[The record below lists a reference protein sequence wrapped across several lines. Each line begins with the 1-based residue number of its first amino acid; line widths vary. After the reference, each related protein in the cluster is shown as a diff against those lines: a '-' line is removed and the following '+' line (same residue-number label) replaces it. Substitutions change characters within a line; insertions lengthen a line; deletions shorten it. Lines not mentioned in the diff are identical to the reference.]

1 MKIPRL
7 NSVVE
12 VRFVDHVENADELAP
27 VVLYGKLIKKTK
39 LHIVVETW
47 SNPDP
52 KEQEKYSD
60 KDVTKYAIIKKAI
73 TEIFQLKRV
82 KVR

>member
-7 NSVVE
+7 NSVIE
-12 VRFVDHVENADELAP
+12 VRFVDHVENSEELAP
-27 VVLYGKLIKKTK
+27 VVLYGKLIKKTRTY
-39 LHIVVETW
+39 IVVETW

-52 KEQEKYSD
+52 KDQEKYSD

-73 TEIFQLKRV
+73 NEIYQLKRM
-82 KVR
+82 KAI